1 MCSVVGAAKHLSY
14 SEQGH
19 RLGSL
24 TLWQH
29 LLNVPAYKGNQNR
42 ETRNTRDLCSLIAES
57 HMCDVSP
64 CEVARAGATWSWSCP
79 SLGPRSRQVLL
90 VSNLGPHHEHTAG
103 WACTCVSTCVLA
115 CPEGRPQLQAPLTP
129 VPAAGLCAGQAEI
142 LFSLQPVNWL
152 FYGVLQFLWD
162 M

>member
-1 MCSVVGAAKHLSY
+1 MCSVVEAAKHLSY

-19 RLGSL
+19 PLGSL

-42 ETRNTRDLCSLIAES
+42 EPRNTRDMCSLTAES

-64 CEVARAGATWSWSCP
+64 CEVARAGATWSRSWL

-90 VSNLGPHHEHTAG
+90 VSTLGPHRVHTAG
-103 WACTCVSTCVLA
+103 WACTTMCVHV
-115 CPEGRPQLQAPLTP
+115 CP
-129 VPAAGLCAGQAEI
+129 GL
-142 LFSLQPVNWL
+142 S
-152 FYGVLQFLWD
+152 
-162 M
+162 